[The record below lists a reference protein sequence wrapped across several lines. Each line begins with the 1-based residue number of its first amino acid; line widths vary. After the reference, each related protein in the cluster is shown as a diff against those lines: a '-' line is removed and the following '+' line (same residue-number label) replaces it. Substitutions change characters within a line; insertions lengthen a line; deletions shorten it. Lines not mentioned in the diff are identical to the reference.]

1 MKKLL
6 IVLLAL
12 VLVGCAGKQ
21 VTRVETDSTI
31 DLSGNWNDTDSRQVA
46 EELIA
51 QGTNAA
57 WVTDYLMDNGKK
69 PVVII
74 GPVRNKSSE
83 HINTRTF
90 IADLEKSF
98 INSGRVKMV
107 ASSSEREAIRNERAD
122 QQNYSSMETVKQW
135 GKETGADFMLIG
147 EINSINDRDE
157 GDEVKFY
164 QVDVY
169 LVDLEDNSK
178 VWVGDKK
185 LKKYVSRSGYRP

>member
-1 MKKLL
+1 MM
-6 IVLLAL
+6 VF

-21 VTRVETDSTI
+21 VTRVEVDSTI
-31 DLSGNWNDTDSRQVA
+31 DLSGNWNDTDSRKVA
-46 EELIA
+46 EELIV
-51 QGTNAA
+51 QSTNAA
-57 WVTDYLMDNGKK
+57 WVTNYLMDNGKK

-107 ASSSEREAIRNERAD
+107 ASSSEREAIREERAA
-122 QQNYSSMETVKQW
+122 QQDYSTMETTKQW

-147 EINSINDRDE
+147 EINSINDRE
-157 GDEVKFY
+157 KGDEVKYF

-178 VWVGDKK
+178 V
-185 LKKYVSRSGYRP
+185 